1 MIGETIN
8 AVSKLEKRETAGGR
22 TNKRLSEVTLVYAAN
37 STYALPLAV
46 SLVSVVRNLSANT
59 RLNVYVLVSNM
70 PDEHIAKIERST
82 RDNLKPSCEVEFF
95 WKTVDLTMFERLFK
109 NSDGIQYITIDT
121 YSRLLIGDLLPPD
134 LDQVIYL
141 DADTV
146 VLGDLCTLA
155 KPIEGFTI
163 AAVRGCMFPYVSSSR
178 AGRPVVFNWSSIGI
192 AANARYFQ
200 CGVLVIN
207 LRAWRNGK
215 AAERAM
221 DYLSEYWEQIQLADQ
236 GVLNA
241 VLHDS
246 WTPLDQRWNQ
256 TTTVLFPEY
265 WTASRL

>member
-1 MIGETIN
+1 M
-8 AVSKLEKRETAGGR
+8 L
-22 TNKRLSEVTLVYAAN
+22 
-37 STYALPLAV
+37 
-46 SLVSVVRNLSANT
+46 
-59 RLNVYVLVSNM
+59 
-70 PDEHIAKIERST
+70 
-82 RDNLKPSCEVEFF
+82 
-95 WKTVDLTMFERLFK
+95 
-109 NSDGIQYITIDT
+109 
-121 YSRLLIGDLLPPD
+121 
-134 LDQVIYL
+134 
-141 DADTV
+141 
-146 VLGDLCTLA
+146 
-155 KPIEGFTI
+155 
-163 AAVRGCMFPYVSSSR
+163 PYVAVCFLTYHRSR

-265 WTASRL
+265 WTAPAYSLAEWKRVKNDPQIVHYDGGAKPWLQRTRHPRNGVFFTYLNKTRYRGSVREPVAARLERTIGFRNYYLFWRSYHLFRVALNSLFSGPKAQYLASVWRS